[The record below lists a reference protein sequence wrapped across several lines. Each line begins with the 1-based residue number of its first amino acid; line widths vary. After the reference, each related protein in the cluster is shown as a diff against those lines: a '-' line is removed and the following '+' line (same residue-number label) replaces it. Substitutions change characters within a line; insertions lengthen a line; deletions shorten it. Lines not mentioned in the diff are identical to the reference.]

1 MPTVQIS
8 GPDCGPEECIERGP
22 RGYHGR
28 GGPTGATGPSG
39 LTGPTGPTGAI
50 GATGATGTGGAG
62 GGAGTSGGSL
72 LRFSAAFSAQIAG
85 TTVNL
90 PDTVNARF
98 VSDVEYPVASTQ
110 VLESLAVRLLEV
122 GSVAPGVDFTV
133 PTGGTVT
140 VQLWHNGAAVAG
152 WLITYAAGQGG
163 KRTLP
168 APPAETLAPG
178 DTFYLQVVATGFD
191 TGPVSGDIVVGAT
204 IGVRT

>member
-1 MPTVQIS
+1 MHRAGSARLPRPRRTDGGDGTL
-8 GPDCGPEECIERGP
+8 GPDRADGTDGGDRGD
-22 RGYHGR
+22 RGDRHR
-28 GGPTGATGPSG
+28 RC
-39 LTGPTGPTGAI
+39 
-50 GATGATGTGGAG
+50 G